1 MKTPEE
7 IFEECLQAR
16 GIDRI
21 GLQDAEVYEAGLD
34 AIKQALTIH
43 NVSDML
49 CGSFEVDNKTSSA
62 TKCKNCG
69 REKWEHPKPRN

>member
-7 IFEECLQAR
+7 IFDECLQAR

-34 AIKQALTIH
+34 AIKQALTIS
-43 NVSDML
+43 VVVERSEQL
-49 CGSFEVDNKTSSA
+49 C
-62 TKCKNCG
+62 
-69 REKWEHPKPRN
+69 R